1 MTTSLTRRL
10 LGGVLV
16 VRRLRCGPV
25 GSGGTHMMR
34 RLGTTVALVVTL
46 MGAAWAQTTPSTSEI
61 GTIRA
66 RALAGDAAYQVALG
80 RMYMDGRGVP
90 QDASQGVMWLGKAAD
105 QGHPYAQY
113 ILGVLYSSGSS
124 VPKDERKSLSWF
136 SKAATQGNVSAQVFL
151 GAIYANGKSG
161 VTRNPVTAYIWWSAA
176 AVGATAANDA
186 EMAVL
191 VTKQRDT
198 LATTMTAAQITEA
211 DKLAKQY
218 QALFDT
224 RKQK

>member
-1 MTTSLTRRL
+1 MTTH
-10 LGGVLV
+10 LV
-16 VRRLRCGPV
+16 RVV
-25 GSGGTHMMR
+25 
-34 RLGTTVALVVTL
+34 VALLLLAGV
-46 MGAAWAQTTPSTSEI
+46 ASAQTAQEV
-61 GTIRA
+61 A
-66 RALAGDAAYQVALG
+66 ALRKQAQAGDAASQVSLG
-80 RMYMDGRGVP
+80 RMYLDGKGVP
-90 QDASQGVMWLGKAAD
+90 LDMSQGVMWLGKAAE
-105 QGHPYAQY
+105 QGHPHAQY
-113 ILGVLYSSGSS
+113 LLGVLYAEGSS
-124 VPKDERKSLSWF
+124 VPKDERTALSWF

-151 GAIYANGKSG
+151 GAIYAKGTND

-211 DKLAKQY
+211 KMLAKQW
-218 QALFDT
+218 QALFDS

>member
-1 MTTSLTRRL
+1 MRTSLTRRL

-90 QDASQGVMWLGKAAD
+90 LDVSQGVMWLGKAAD

-113 ILGVLYSSGSS
+113 ILGVLYSNGSI
-124 VPKDERKSLSWF
+124 VPKDERKALSWF
-136 SKAATQGNVSAQVFL
+136 SKAATQGNVSAQVLL
-151 GAIYANGKSG
+151 GGIYASGGLG
-161 VTRNPVTAYIWWSAA
+161 VTKSAITAYIWWSAA
-176 AVGATAANDA
+176 AVGANASKDA
-186 EMAVL
+186 ELAAL

-198 LATTMTAAQITEA
+198 LATTMSAAQITEA
-211 DKLAKQY
+211 NKLAKQY
-218 QALFDT
+218 QVLFDSQ
-224 RKQK
+224 KQK

>member
-1 MTTSLTRRL
+1 MMNHL
-10 LGGVLV
+10 L
-16 VRRLRCGPV
+16 R
-25 GSGGTHMMR
+25 
-34 RLGTTVALVVTL
+34 VAVAVTL
-46 MGAAWAQTTPSTSEI
+46 LAGVASAQTAQEV
-61 GTIRA
+61 A
-66 RALAGDAAYQVALG
+66 ALRKQAEAGDAASQVSLG
-80 RMYMDGRGVP
+80 RMYSNGRGVP
-90 QDASQGVMWLGKAAD
+90 RDASQGAMWLGKAAD
-105 QGHPYAQY
+105 QGHPHAQY
-113 ILGVLYSSGSS
+113 LLGVLYGEGSS